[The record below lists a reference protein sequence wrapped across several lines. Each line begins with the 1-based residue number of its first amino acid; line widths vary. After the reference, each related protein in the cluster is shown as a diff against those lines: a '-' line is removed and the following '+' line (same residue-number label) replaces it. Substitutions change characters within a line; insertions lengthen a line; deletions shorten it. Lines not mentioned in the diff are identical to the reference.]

1 MSRAAIAF
9 PHPEAFDAEVQEALD
24 LDLCQGDPMK
34 ALRVTLIA
42 NAFLEAEIDQLKAE
56 VSAGYSRCKVK
67 RKV

>member
-1 MSRAAIAF
+1 MSQAALEF
-9 PHPEAFDAEVQEALD
+9 PAPEAFDAEMQEA

-56 VSAGYSRCKVK
+56 VSAGYSRGKS
-67 RKV
+67 RRA

>member
-1 MSRAAIAF
+1 MSQGAIAF
-9 PHPEAFDAEVQEALD
+9 PHPEAFDAEVQQA

-56 VSAGYSRCKVK
+56 VSAGYSRGKAK
-67 RKV
+67 RRV